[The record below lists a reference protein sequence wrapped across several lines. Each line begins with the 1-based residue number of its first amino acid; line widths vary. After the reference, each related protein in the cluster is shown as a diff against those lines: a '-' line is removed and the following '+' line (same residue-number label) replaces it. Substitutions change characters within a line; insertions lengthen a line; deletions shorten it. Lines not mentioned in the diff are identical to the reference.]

1 MSTHTTVDTDTTDTT
16 TDSTAAAAT
25 AVPGLLDRDSY
36 GDLTGTPADTLRVA
50 ASYLEE
56 HGWCQGDRY
65 ADLSTYCP
73 PADIDGAVRAV
84 VYGYPNDAPVLDG
97 RLGWHVDIAL
107 GVLADH
113 LDHLNTG
120 QPDDGLT
127 LLGWLDYAGHAVTAW
142 NDDTGRT
149 LDQVLAAMHAAADR
163 YDSTPTRAG
172 AR

>member
-1 MSTHTTVDTDTTDTT
+1 MSTDTNLDTDPAAYLDTDL
-16 TDSTAAAAT
+16 AIT
-25 AVPGLLDRDSY
+25 AVSTVLERDDH

-50 ASYLEE
+50 ATYLADY
-56 HGWCQGDRY
+56 GWWQGDLY
-65 ADLSTYCP
+65 ADLTISCP
-73 PADIDGAVRAV
+73 PADVPGAVRAV
-84 VYGYPNDAPVLDG
+84 VYGYANDAPVLDG

-149 LDQVLAAMHAAADR
+149 LDQVLTAMRAAADR
-163 YDSTPTRAG
+163 YDTTP
-172 AR
+172 ARGGGL

>member
-1 MSTHTTVDTDTTDTT
+1 MSTHPTTVTT
-16 TDSTAAAAT
+16 
-25 AVPGLLDRDSY
+25 VPAELERDGH

-50 ASYLEE
+50 ANYLADY
-56 HGWCQGDRY
+56 GWCQGDLY
-65 ADLSTYCP
+65 ADLTISCP
-73 PADIDGAVRAV
+73 PADIPGAIRAV

-107 GVLADH
+107 GTLADH

-120 QPDDGLT
+120 HPDDGLA
-127 LLGWLDYAGHAVTAW
+127 LLGWLDYACHAVTAW
-142 NDDTGRT
+142 NDEPDRT

-163 YDSTPTRAG
+163 YDHTPTRRGGG